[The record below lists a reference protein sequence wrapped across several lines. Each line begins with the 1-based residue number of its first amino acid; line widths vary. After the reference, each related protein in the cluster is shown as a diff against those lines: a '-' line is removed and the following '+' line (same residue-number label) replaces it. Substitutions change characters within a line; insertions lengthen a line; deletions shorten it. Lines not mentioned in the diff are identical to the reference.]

1 MAQSGCG
8 IALRVLYG
16 MLRAGVHGDHFTILG
31 YEEDLDWLRRMI
43 SEEDEVKFRGRIG
56 PSSRR

>member
-16 MLRAGVHGDHFTILG
+16 MLRAVVHGDDFTILG
-31 YEEDLDWLRRMI
+31 YEEDLDWFRRMI
-43 SEEDEVKFRGRIG
+43 SEEHEVKFRGG
-56 PSSRR
+56 